1 MRRGKYSC
9 WGKWYPEAVECRRCD
24 RAAACECK
32 KSELAC
38 GRAEAATA

>member
-9 WGKWYPEAVECRRCD
+9 WGKWSPEAVECRRCD

-32 KSELAC
+32 AFEM
-38 GRAEAATA
+38 GNRAEAATA